1 MTSTT
6 TTNKIDGLERT
17 DKDSPIPEAMTY
29 GRFDLGVC
37 HGITAEG
44 GRRRVRAPSGPEA
57 TLETSLEVEKFV
69 RRGESRGLVSSSTS
83 RLLEPTAAAA
93 SEPANFT
100 NGAQRGASQGH
111 FRFGQGHPGDV
122 IDLEENE
129 GETRSD
135 RGSSQRKTYGD
146 FCRAVEAGRGAS
158 SRAGDLASYGRQALI
173 IPLAWDFQI

>member
-17 DKDSPIPEAMTY
+17 DEDSPIPEAMTY

-37 HGITAEG
+37 HGITAEE
-44 GRRRVRAPSGPEA
+44 GRRRVRAPSGLQA

-100 NGAQRGASQGH
+100 IGAQRGASQGH
-111 FRFGQGHPGDV
+111 FRFGQGRLGDV

-135 RGSSQRKTYGD
+135 RGSSQRKAYGD